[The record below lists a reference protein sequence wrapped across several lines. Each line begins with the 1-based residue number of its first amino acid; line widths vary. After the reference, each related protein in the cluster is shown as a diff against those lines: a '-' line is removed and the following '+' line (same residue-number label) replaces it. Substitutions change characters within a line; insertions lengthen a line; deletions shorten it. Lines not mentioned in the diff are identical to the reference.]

1 MSFAVWLALLMAGA
15 FTLTISVGVFLLLV
29 KLLSPALVLGL
40 LFTGLALGALVAWQA
55 CCYLLAAGLIALA
68 CLTVAS
74 TIALHARG
82 STN

>member
-40 LFTGLALGALVAWQA
+40 LFTGLAIAALIAWQA
-55 CCYLLAAGLIALA
+55 CYYLLGTGLFVLA
-68 CLTVAS
+68 CLTAAS
-74 TIALHARG
+74 TIVLRTKG
-82 STN
+82 SSN